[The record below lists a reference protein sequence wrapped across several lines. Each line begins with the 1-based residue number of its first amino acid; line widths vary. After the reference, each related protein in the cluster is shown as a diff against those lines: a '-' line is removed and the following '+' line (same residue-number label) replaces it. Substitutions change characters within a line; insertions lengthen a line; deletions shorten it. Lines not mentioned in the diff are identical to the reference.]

1 MIGGL
6 AALRLIRATNALTEP
21 VFLDTNILIYAALAK
36 EDAPEKWKI
45 ARNILDKG
53 LFATSGQVLAEFY
66 SNVIHKGKQPLT
78 KTEALEWVR
87 RLAVNPCQAV
97 DSALVQ

>member
-53 LFATSGQVLAEFY
+53 LFATSGQVIADF
-66 SNVIHKGKQPLT
+66 T
-78 KTEALEWVR
+78 AM
-87 RLAVNPCQAV
+87 
-97 DSALVQ
+97 